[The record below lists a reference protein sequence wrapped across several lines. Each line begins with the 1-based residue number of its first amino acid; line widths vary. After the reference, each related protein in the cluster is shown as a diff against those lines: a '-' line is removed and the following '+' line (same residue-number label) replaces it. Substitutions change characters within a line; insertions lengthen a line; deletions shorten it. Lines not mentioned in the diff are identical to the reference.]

1 MAFFDEFTSAIKQK
15 WLRYYQENHDWL
27 ILHLKQAS
35 VKTPD
40 GGRRP
45 PSYFI
50 LGVMNALE
58 PKLAQ
63 LMLPFSKLNPDAEIL
78 IDVLGLNFDP
88 DIELGNTAAVA
99 TTPVEASPSLTASPT
114 PTPPVTAVQPTT
126 ESAGFED
133 FEQAKPEEPASSAV
147 PLVAAG
153 VAAAAVGAIGVA
165 AATGML
171 ADKSESAEEEEL
183 AGLALQEQEEETT
196 SAAADFELE
205 TSDEGDFGDME
216 LGDMEEESSADL
228 ELETSDEEDSGD
240 MDFGEL
246 EEESDEKTA
255 PDLGVEDS
263 EELDDMGLSGLDEG
277 DADDFGDIGISGIE
291 DEDSEEELNDEDL
304 DLLSDDAWNSE
315 DDSEISGL
323 LKDL

>member
-99 TTPVEASPSLTASPT
+99 TAPLQASPSLTAPPT
-114 PTPPVTAVQPTT
+114 PTPA
-126 ESAGFED
+126 AED
-133 FEQAKPEEPASSAV
+133 LEQAKPEEPAAQSSAM

-165 AATGML
+165 AAADML
-171 ADKSESAEEEEL
+171 GDKSESAEEEL
-183 AGLALQEQEEETT
+183 AGLALQEQGEEEEEEEET
-196 SAAADFELE
+196 SEAAADFELE
-205 TSDEGDFGDME
+205 TSEEGDFGDMA
-216 LGDMEEESSADL
+216 LGEMEEESSLDL
-228 ELETSDEEDSGD
+228 ELETSDEGDSGD
-240 MDFGEL
+240 MDFGDIGEESSEKTTPEL
-246 EEESDEKTA
+246 GVEESD
-255 PDLGVEDS
+255 
-263 EELDDMGLSGLDEG
+263 ELDDMGLSGLDEG
-277 DADDFGDIGISGIE
+277 DADDFGDMGISGIDE
-291 DEDSEEELNDEDL
+291 EDSEEELNDEDL